1 MYQTWVRYIKNVLI
15 FRKKGFQVIFFLF
28 EFSWITIWT
37 FLFLFFKN
45 KNYLI
50 RLSVFFVIF
59 KIAKLSEVGRIFV
72 CLFGGGEYRENIKII
87 SHFSSTL
94 PRDQTVERNR
104 VISLSYK
111 KGSRLLLSLSLWK
124 FWAIW

>member
-1 MYQTWVRYIKNVLI
+1 MKIHIMFVA
-15 FRKKGFQVIFFLF
+15 
-28 EFSWITIWT
+28 E
-37 FLFLFFKN
+37 FLFFKN

-72 CLFGGGEYRENIKII
+72 CLFGEGEYRGNIKII

-94 PRDQTVERNR
+94 PRDQTVETNR
-104 VISLSYK
+104 VISHSATRK
-111 KGSRLLLSLSLWK
+111 DQGCFSLSLSFSVCENFERFDHL
-124 FWAIW
+124 